1 MITIKS
7 TFNLTSQTFSEYFF
21 CPKCNSKTFYRYV
34 GGFYPQPG
42 CLKCNVWFEK
52 PVARRHNE
60 NLEIRNDQ
68 GWRR

>member
-1 MITIKS
+1 MS
-7 TFNLTSQTFSEYFF
+7 HYHS

-52 PVARRHNE
+52 PAARRHNE
-60 NLEIRNDQ
+60 SR
-68 GWRR
+68 